1 MPTDGEFDIL
11 VGDTMGELMA
21 YYGACDIA
29 FVGGS
34 LVPVGGHSLIEPAMW
49 GRPILSGP
57 YLYNFSQTAE
67 ALSLSRGLKICN
79 VADEIST
86 AVVEL
91 LTDSESCQEMGASTI
106 RVAEEN
112 VGVLPK
118 LLCVIE
124 DAKIS

>member
-1 MPTDGEFDIL
+1 
-11 VGDTMGELMA
+11 MGELMA

-34 LVPVGGHSLIEPAMW
+34 LVPVGGHNLIEPAMW

-79 VADEIST
+79 VAAEIST
-86 AVVEL
+86 AVVEA
-91 LTDSESCQEMGASTI
+91 LTDSESCREMGASTLQ
-106 RVAEEN
+106 VAEEN
-112 VGVLPK
+112 MGVLPK
-118 LLCVIE
+118 LLGVIE